1 MEHIACNLCG
11 GTDLTHAYEQPDTL
25 FDTADWFSIV
35 GCTRC
40 GLGFVN
46 PRPSPAQMTH
56 YYPPKFFSEF
66 ENSGAHRNRY
76 AAQAALLADTAA
88 KANGALPLLLDI
100 GCAKGEFPRFMRD
113 RGWQVEG
120 LEVSPNA
127 KAITDFP
134 VHRIPLPELAF
145 DGPRYDAI
153 TAWAVLEHVH
163 DPRAYFTKAAALLK
177 PGGQFAF
184 LVTNFE
190 SLSSRALFNEDIP
203 RHLYFFTEKTL
214 RAYLADAGLEMQK
227 VRYDDAIFEMTPV
240 NILYYCWA
248 RLRRRSLHWRDTP
261 ESRHLYIQR
270 KGLTRGMGTTLRYA
284 ISHPLAAIDRIAG
297 MLYGR
302 WQMRNNNYGIIT
314 IVATKPKP

>member
-25 FDTADWFSIV
+25 FDTADWFSIAS
-35 GCTRC
+35 CARC

-270 KGLTRGMGTTLRYA
+270 KGLARGMGTTLRYA